1 MNDTI
6 TIATIATPL
15 GHISAASSPRGL
27 GFLGFGEQAAV
38 LAVAWARR
46 WWPKA
51 RLVHDQSAPPE
62 LAVQLTAYF
71 AGELREWSLPLD
83 LRGTPFQ
90 LQAWQALRQI
100 PYGTTRAY
108 SEHAAVIGHPRAVRA
123 VGAANGANPIALIVP
138 CHRLIG
144 KGGALVKYGGGLEIK
159 RRLLELEGALGAW
172 RGDRVT
178 R

>member
-15 GHISAASSPRGL
+15 GSISAASSPRGL
-27 GFLGFGEQAAV
+27 GYLGFGERARV
-38 LAVAWARR
+38 LAAAWARR
-46 WWPKA
+46 WLPEA
-51 RLVHDQSAPPE
+51 VVLDDQPAPPD
-62 LAVQLTAYF
+62 LAAQLAAYF

-100 PYGTTRAY
+100 PYGDTRAY

-123 VGAANGANPIALIVP
+123 VGAANGANPISIIVP

-159 RRLLELEGALGAW
+159 RRLLELEGVVIRDKMLDA
-172 RGDRVT
+172 
-178 R
+178 

>member
-1 MNDTI
+1 MNETI

-15 GHISAASSPRGL
+15 GSISAASSPRGL
-27 GFLGFGEQAAV
+27 GYLGFGEQAPV
-38 LAVAWARR
+38 LAAAWARR
-46 WWPKA
+46 WLPEA
-51 RLVHDQSAPPE
+51 RLLYDRPALPD
-62 LAVQLTAYF
+62 LAAQIAAYF

-123 VGAANGANPIALIVP
+123 VGAANGANPISIIVP

-144 KGGALVKYGGGLEIK
+144 KGGALVKYGGGREVK
-159 RRLLELEGALGAW
+159 RRLLELEGVSI
-172 RGDRVT
+172 DKMT

>member
-6 TIATIATPL
+6 SIATIATPL
-15 GHISAASSPRGL
+15 GNISAASSPHGL
-27 GFLGFGEQAAV
+27 VYLGFGEPAPV
-38 LAVAWARR
+38 LAAAWARR
-46 WWPKA
+46 WRPKA
-51 RLVHDQSAPPE
+51 HMLYDQPAPPDLVAQ
-62 LAVQLTAYF
+62 LAAYF

-100 PYGTTRAY
+100 PYGSTRAY
-108 SEHAAVIGHPRAVRA
+108 SEHAAAIGHPRAVRA
-123 VGAANGANPIALIVP
+123 VGAANGANPISVIVP

-159 RRLLELEGALGAW
+159 RRLLELEGALT
-172 RGDRVT
+172 DKMT